1 MIYRNME
8 EKDVDSVVDFYMGYY
23 NRYEDGCWTKERA
36 RRRIHPICT
45 REDACCVLAKEDGR
59 LAGVVLGW
67 FTQYDDLLAYDLH
80 EIVVAKDCQNRGVG
94 TALMGEMERR
104 VKEAGGSMIQ
114 LQAVND
120 AMHEHFYSKLG
131 FYTVNNLL
139 LKAKML

>member
-1 MIYRNME
+1 M
-8 EKDVDSVVDFYMGYY
+8 
-23 NRYEDGCWTKERA
+23 
-36 RRRIHPICT
+36 
-45 REDACCVLAKEDGR
+45 LAEEDGR

-94 TALMGEMERR
+94 TALIGEMERR

-139 LKAKML
+139 LKAQML